1 MDLKS
6 VWSYNKRLRET
17 FPPCKKLLVVM
28 VRGLVQ
34 PFKQIVY
41 FQGDQMMTKNLLM
54 ELIGK
59 IEETG
64 VKTRIISCDMGNQKV
79 LK

>member
-1 MDLKS
+1 
-6 VWSYNKRLRET
+6 
-17 FPPCKKLLVVM
+17 M

-64 VKTRIISCDMGNQKV
+64 IKTRIISCDMGNQKV